1 MNNVPGATL
10 EPSTQQTIIDNW
22 SCFERQDDG
31 LTTTYNHQIVPL
43 YITFFE
49 KGSCSICVQ
58 NNKGGGGG
66 EKGFF
71 CLDKVLLSQ
80 ATIEVACICNF
91 KYQHVTLDLVLCLPL
106 GYCMLLIWVMID
118 NVAQLYWLS
127 LDFPPNSNSHP
138 FKFWQYQWPEELTA
152 TLNSPIISVGEKLV
166 WATLIFNLRWHNLGL
181 TPPSFSLMFHQDFRS
196 THWILLIGLKLQ
208 NKRIAH
214 IKVLEKQLV
223 GRISTLTMIWAWMKI
238 IRQMDGY
245 GCDWELAT
253 ILYTI
258 AWLAS
263 YEEWVPSSMWP
274 SNTRLP
280 FHWDSSHP
288 SLSHSL
294 RPSQMH
300 L

>member
-1 MNNVPGATL
+1 MNNVVAGATL

-31 LTTTYNHQIVPL
+31 LTTTYNHHIVPL
-43 YITFFE
+43 
-49 KGSCSICVQ
+49 
-58 NNKGGGGG
+58 

-166 WATLIFNLRWHNLGL
+166 WATLIFNLRWHNLGP

-196 THWILLIGLKLQ
+196 THWILFIGLKLQ
-208 NKRIAH
+208 NKRIAQ